1 MWHIIFWGAKKE
13 AGRIQRMPG
22 KHFGKSSKRMAFTL
36 VELLIVVIIVGI
48 LAAMML
54 LSAGTATD
62 SAKATRIISDLRSI
76 KAAALLYRADNGSW
90 PRWFYT
96 EAGYKDSYN
105 KALPSK
111 YSDLT
116 KEGDGYYLVA
126 MQGILDS
133 TVYAAADV
141 SKLDTGVKKA
151 LEIKS
156 KGSSLYGGNLADMAG
171 LTLEEVESS
180 PYKAQHEAV
189 ITIISK

>member
-1 MWHIIFWGAKKE
+1 MSGSARRRSAKK
-13 AGRIQRMPG
+13 R
-22 KHFGKSSKRMAFTL
+22 AFTL

-48 LAAMML
+48 LAGMML
-54 LSAGTATD
+54 LSAGAATD
-62 SAKATRIISDLRSI
+62 SAKAARIISDLRNM
-76 KAAALLYRADNGSW
+76 KAAALLYRTDNGCW
-90 PRWFYT
+90 PRWFHT

-116 KEGDGYYLVA
+116 KQADGYYLVA
-126 MQGILDS
+126 MQGIQDS

-141 SKLDTGVKKA
+141 SKLDAGVKKA

-156 KGSSLYGGNLADMAG
+156 EGSSLYGGNLADMVG
-171 LTLEEVESS
+171 FTLEVVESS
-180 PYKAQHEAV
+180 PYKAHHEAV